1 MNTTIRVFVLLAMA
15 LGATLPCG
23 AASADVP
30 AGAPQDETEKE
41 FAALA
46 WVKGPTTVE
55 VAANSKLTIPAGYVF
70 LNRADTKK
78 FLELNRNLSN
88 GKEVMVAPEAGEW
101 TAYLEF
107 NDGGYVK
114 DDDKIDSAALLK
126 SLQENTEAA
135 NEERKKRGWALLH
148 VTGWAAPPAY
158 NSATKRLEWATVL
171 SSQGHENV
179 NFFTKILG
187 RRGHTSVVMVSS
199 TAGLAGAEAT
209 LNTVLDGYTFNS
221 GETYAEW
228 KPGDK
233 VAEYGLAALV
243 LGGAAA
249 VAAKKGL
256 WGVLAGFLAA
266 AWKAIAAATVGVVAW
281 LRSRFGKKPDA
292 GG

>member
-1 MNTTIRVFVLLAMA
+1 MNSTVRMIAVLATAWAVLLPGRAA
-15 LGATLPCG
+15 ATDAP
-23 AASADVP
+23 AD
-30 AGAPQDETEKE
+30 APQDATAKR

-55 VAANSKLTIPAGYVF
+55 VAGNSKLTVPPGYVF
-70 LNRADTKK
+70 LDRANTKK
-78 FLELNRNLSN
+78 FLELNENLSD
-88 GKEVMVAPEAGEW
+88 GQEVMIAPESGDW
-101 TAYLEF
+101 SAYLEF

-114 DDDKIDSAALLK
+114 DDEQIDGAALLK
-126 SLQENTEAA
+126 SLQENSEAN
-135 NEERKKRGWALLH
+135 NEERKKRGWAPLH
-148 VTGWAAPPAY
+148 VTGWAVAPAY
-158 NSATKRLEWATVL
+158 NSTSQRLEWATAL
-171 SSQGHENV
+171 TSQGHENV

-199 TAGLAGAEAT
+199 TAGLAAAETA
-209 LNTVLDGYTFNS
+209 LNQTLDGYRFNS
-221 GETYAEW
+221 GESYAEW

-266 AWKAIAAATVGVVAW
+266 AWKAIAAAAVGLVAW
-281 LRSRFGKKPDA
+281 LRSRFAKKPDA